1 MEIIQSVILGIIQ
14 GVTEFL
20 PISSSG
26 HLVLF
31 PWLLG
36 WEYRGVGFDAALH
49 MGTLA
54 GVLAYF
60 WQYWK
65 SIIFSFRRRDEKDH
79 FYQKLL
85 LFIAV
90 ATVPGALSGLL
101 FEDYVEGI
109 FREPY
114 VVASALVI
122 FSFVIF
128 FADRFGNKVNDIS
141 HINLK
146 SAIIIGLFQMLA
158 LIPGVSRSG
167 ATISAG
173 LFLGLKRE
181 EAAKFSFLLSAPIIF
196 GAGIF
201 TLPNIIKDGI
211 DSSFI
216 AGIVSSAIAGYF
228 AIKFLFKFLEKRSYL
243 GFAAYRILLGVLIF
257 GLILAR

>member
-1 MEIIQSVILGIIQ
+1 M
-14 GVTEFL
+14 
-20 PISSSG
+20 
-26 HLVLF
+26 
-31 PWLLG
+31 
-36 WEYRGVGFDAALH
+36 GFDAALH

-101 FEDYVEGI
+101 LEDYVEGI